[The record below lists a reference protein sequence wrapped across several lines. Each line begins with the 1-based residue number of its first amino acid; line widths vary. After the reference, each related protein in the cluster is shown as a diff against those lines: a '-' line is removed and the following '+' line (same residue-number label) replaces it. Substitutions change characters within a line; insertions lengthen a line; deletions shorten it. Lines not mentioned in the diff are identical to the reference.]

1 MNKYVRWAIRL
12 IGPALLVLFLWRS
25 DFSQLAAGFSRIQI
39 VPLLLS
45 LLLFFPFVAIKAWRW
60 NALMAELG
68 MHPPTLRFSMALYM
82 IGLYLG
88 GTTPGQSGDF
98 IKAWYLR
105 ERGEALA
112 PALFSIVLDR
122 LFDFLIMALLALL
135 ALVAFLDIL
144 PKSAQIATI
153 GFALAVFLATPA
165 LMARGPRERIFQLLT
180 PLLPGRAR
188 AIAERVRG
196 QLGALSMRPA
206 LLGLLLIASALS
218 ATSTMVRI
226 WLLYPALGL
235 DNIPLVEIIGSTA
248 LIAILQA
255 LPISF
260 AGIGVRDAVLVAL
273 LGRHGHPPAAGP
285 EAGIERGG
293 RAGRRDGDLRMAIL
307 RAGRHGSQPARV
319 ARVGRERGRQRRDG
333 LLHRH
338 AERQRDQADDRRRR
352 ARRCAAAL
360 GRAAPRDG
368 GRPARHADHQRRPAR
383 DRLRGA
389 AGPAI
394 HLQRGP
400 ERAGAAEGGRLAP
413 AGRHGDAAGAGRH
426 AVAGARPTNR
436 EA

>member
-144 PKSAQIATI
+144 PRSAQIATI
-153 GFALAVFLATPA
+153 AFAVVVFLTTPS
-165 LMARGPRERIFQLLT
+165 LMARGPREWLFARLLPITPQRLRAPLERWREQFSQLSLRPGPAAKLLLASVTSAASTMLRIYLLFLALQLGNV
-180 PLLPGRAR
+180 PLL
-188 AIAERVRG
+188 AII
-196 QLGALSMRPA
+196 S
-206 LLGLLLIASALS
+206 
-218 ATSTMVRI
+218 
-226 WLLYPALGL
+226 
-235 DNIPLVEIIGSTA
+235 STA

-260 AGIGVRDAVLVAL
+260 SGIGVRDAILIAVLARYGYTAELAL
-273 LGRHGHPPAAGP
+273 ILSALFLLLNIEHMLIGFLVSLRYPLGAQPDASLSGEPREPAASG
-285 EAGIERGG
+285 
-293 RAGRRDGDLRMAIL
+293 
-307 RAGRHGSQPARV
+307 
-319 ARVGRERGRQRRDG
+319 
-333 LLHRH
+333 
-338 AERQRDQADDRRRR
+338 
-352 ARRCAAAL
+352 
-360 GRAAPRDG
+360 
-368 GRPARHADHQRRPAR
+368 
-383 DRLRGA
+383 
-389 AGPAI
+389 
-394 HLQRGP
+394 
-400 ERAGAAEGGRLAP
+400 
-413 AGRHGDAAGAGRH
+413 
-426 AVAGARPTNR
+426 
-436 EA
+436 